1 MVIKKISV
9 KFWLAMVT
17 LVLLVLGAFS
27 LVLNFLFADFY
38 TNQRV
43 NELEQQA
50 KEVSSSLATAS
61 SASELEDML
70 GRIQYTQGMIA
81 LVVDNQ
87 GQVVAVSGGDMG
99 RGMGFGMGMGM
110 GVGVHASALKN
121 LDLSQVARGKT
132 ISQTASVSDGTSL
145 VLVATPIQVKGGN
158 YLGALILSSPLSPV
172 TESIRSFSHLL
183 YYVAGIAVVLA
194 TLFALWLS
202 RTLTTPLVEMN
213 RVARRMSQGEF
224 SDRVRVSGDDEI
236 GDLGHS
242 LNTLAEDLDKHIKLL
257 SREKEQLGGIV
268 DSIGD
273 AVVSL
278 DDQGR
283 LVTANTPAVELW
295 QGQPA
300 REEEILARLRE
311 ALGEVNKSGKPV
323 ERNLEIGTQVLS
335 VHMEPLKEVEGQG
348 GGVAVVR
355 DVTAEHKQEKLRREL
370 MATVSHEL
378 RTPIH
383 LLQGQLEALSDG
395 LVPAKDQKSYLEMSL
410 QEVQRLGRLVGDLQ
424 EINRL
429 EQGFPIAQSSLDLAG
444 LAREVVEKFAS
455 NAEGVGVSL
464 TTDTEEAVISGD
476 WDRLTQVIANLID
489 NSLRYTPSG
498 GKILLKVRRQGN
510 LASLQ
515 VIDTGR
521 GIASEHLPYI
531 WESFFRADT
540 QGKTNMGLGL
550 AIVKRIVEAHG
561 GTVAVKSELGKGA
574 EFTINVPLARRK

>member
-1 MVIKKISV
+1 MVMKKISV

-17 LVLLVLGAFS
+17 LVLLVLGTFS

-50 KEVSSSLATAS
+50 KDVSSRLATARS
-61 SASELEDML
+61 VSDLNAML
-70 GRIQYTQGMIA
+70 GGIQYSQGMIA
-81 LVVDNQ
+81 LVVNNG
-87 GQVVAVSGGDMG
+87 GQVVASGGDMG
-99 RGMGFGMGMGM
+99 HGMGMGFGMGMGL
-110 GVGVHASALKN
+110 GIYASALRN
-121 LDLSQVARGKT
+121 LDLSQVANGRT
-132 ISQTASVSDGTSL
+132 ISQTATVTDGTSL

-158 YLGALILSSPLSPV
+158 DLLAFILGSPLAPV
-172 TESIRSFSHLL
+172 TASIRSFRNLL

-236 GDLGHS
+236 SHLGHS
-242 LNTLAEDLDKHIKLL
+242 LNKLAEDLDKHIKLL

-268 DSIGD
+268 ASMGD

-283 LVTANTPAVELW
+283 IVTANTPAVELW
-295 QGQPA
+295 QEDPA
-300 REEEILARLRE
+300 REAAILAQLRE
-311 ALGEVNKSGKPV
+311 ALGEVNKSGQPV

-335 VHMEPLKEVEGQG
+335 VHMEPLKQVEGQG
-348 GGVAVVR
+348 GGVAVIR

-410 QEVQRLGRLVGDLQ
+410 LEVQRLGRLVGDLQ

-429 EQGFPIAQSSLDLAG
+429 EQGFPIAQSDLDLAG
-444 LAREVVEKFAS
+444 LTREVAEKFTS
-455 NAEGVGVSL
+455 KAEGVGVSL
-464 TTDTEEAVISGD
+464 KADTEEAVISGD
-476 WDRLTQVIANLID
+476 RDRLTQVIANLID

-498 GKILLKVRRQGN
+498 GKVLLKVRRRES

-515 VIDTGR
+515 VSDSGR
-521 GIASEHLPYI
+521 GIAPEHIPYI

-540 QGKTNMGLGL
+540 QGKSNMGLGL

-561 GTVAVKSELGKGA
+561 GSVGVKSELGKGT
-574 EFTINVPLARRK
+574 EFTVNLPLARRE

>member
-1 MVIKKISV
+1 MVMKKISV

-17 LVLLVLGAFS
+17 LVLLVLGTFS

-50 KEVSSSLATAS
+50 KDVSSRLATARS
-61 SASELEDML
+61 VSDLNAML
-70 GRIQYTQGMIA
+70 GGIQYSQGMIA
-81 LVVDNQ
+81 LVVNNG
-87 GQVVAVSGGDMG
+87 GQVVASGGDMG
-99 RGMGFGMGMGM
+99 HGMGMGFGMGMGL
-110 GVGVHASALKN
+110 GIYASALRN
-121 LDLSQVARGKT
+121 LDLSQVANGRT
-132 ISQTASVSDGTSL
+132 ISQTATVTDGTSL
-145 VLVATPIQVKGGN
+145 VLVATPIQAKGGN
-158 YLGALILSSPLSPV
+158 DLLAFILGSPLAPV
-172 TESIRSFSHLL
+172 TASIRSFRNLL

-236 GDLGHS
+236 SHLGHS
-242 LNTLAEDLDKHIKLL
+242 LNKLAEDLDKHIKLL

-268 DSIGD
+268 ASMGD

-283 LVTANTPAVELW
+283 IVTANTPAVELW
-295 QGQPA
+295 QEDPA
-300 REEEILARLRE
+300 REAAILAQLRE
-311 ALGEVNKSGKPV
+311 ALGEVNKSGQPV

-335 VHMEPLKEVEGQG
+335 VHMEPLKQVEGQG
-348 GGVAVVR
+348 GGVAVIR

-410 QEVQRLGRLVGDLQ
+410 LEVQRLGRLVGDLQ

-429 EQGFPIAQSSLDLAG
+429 EQGFPIAQSDLDLAG
-444 LAREVVEKFAS
+444 LTREVAEKFTS
-455 NAEGVGVSL
+455 KAEGVGVSL
-464 TTDTEEAVISGD
+464 KADTEEAVISGD
-476 WDRLTQVIANLID
+476 RDRLTQVIANLID

-498 GKILLKVRRQGN
+498 GKVLLKVRRRES

-515 VIDTGR
+515 VSDSGR
-521 GIASEHLPYI
+521 GIAPEHIPYI

-540 QGKTNMGLGL
+540 QGKSNMGLGL

-561 GTVAVKSELGKGA
+561 GSVGVKSELGKGT
-574 EFTINVPLARRK
+574 EFTVNLPLARRE